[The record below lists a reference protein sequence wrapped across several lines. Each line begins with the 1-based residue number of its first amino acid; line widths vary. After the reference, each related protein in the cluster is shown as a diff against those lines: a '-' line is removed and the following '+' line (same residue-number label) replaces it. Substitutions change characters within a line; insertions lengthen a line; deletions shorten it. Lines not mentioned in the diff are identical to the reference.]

1 MESLANLA
9 HGFEVALGVENLLYC
24 LVGVVLGT
32 FVGVLPGLGTVTAIS
47 MLLPFTFGLDPIP
60 AIIML
65 SGIFYGGLFG
75 GSTASILLNLPGTPA
90 SAVVALD
97 GYPMAKAGRAGVPL
111 FMTAV
116 ASFVGG
122 WSAIFAVIFA
132 APAITQIALEF
143 GPSEYFSMMLFG
155 LLAAAFFASD
165 SFLRAI
171 GMVLVGILMGL
182 VGMDIV
188 SGMMRFT
195 FGIPIMAE
203 GLSFIVV
210 AMALFGLSEVIRNL
224 EPNAGREIIQTGG
237 GWRSMMPT
245 RDEVKRSI
253 GPMIRGT
260 GVGGFLG
267 ALPGAGPTI
276 ASFIAYALETR
287 VSREPERFGK
297 GAIEGVVAPEAANNA
312 AAQTGYI
319 PTLTLGIP
327 GDAVGAL
334 ILGMLVMNGI
344 APGPRVI
351 SSHPDLFWGLLAS
364 MLIGN
369 FLLLW
374 VNIPFIGIWVR
385 ILSIPYRILYP
396 MIVIFLAIGVYS
408 VANSSFQVLLLA
420 GLGVVGYLFA
430 KLNCPAA
437 PLLLGLILGPMIEE
451 NLRRALLLG
460 RGSPTILFETPIS
473 AVLLV
478 MCGLLLVSMAVRA
491 AIGFRQKRW
500 RSPA

>member
-1 MESLANLA
+1 
-9 HGFEVALGVENLLYC
+9 
-24 LVGVVLGT
+24 
-32 FVGVLPGLGTVTAIS
+32 
-47 MLLPFTFGLDPIP
+47 
-60 AIIML
+60 
-65 SGIFYGGLFG
+65 
-75 GSTASILLNLPGTPA
+75 
-90 SAVVALD
+90 
-97 GYPMAKAGRAGVPL
+97 
-111 FMTAV
+111 
-116 ASFVGG
+116 
-122 WSAIFAVIFA
+122 
-132 APAITQIALEF
+132 
-143 GPSEYFSMMLFG
+143 
-155 LLAAAFFASD
+155 
-165 SFLRAI
+165 
-171 GMVLVGILMGL
+171 
-182 VGMDIV
+182 
-188 SGMMRFT
+188 
-195 FGIPIMAE
+195 
-203 GLSFIVV
+203 
-210 AMALFGLSEVIRNL
+210 
-224 EPNAGREIIQTGG
+224 
-237 GWRSMMPT
+237 
-245 RDEVKRSI
+245 
-253 GPMIRGT
+253 
-260 GVGGFLG
+260 
-267 ALPGAGPTI
+267 
-276 ASFIAYALETR
+276 
-287 VSREPERFGK
+287 
-297 GAIEGVVAPEAANNA
+297 
-312 AAQTGYI
+312 
-319 PTLTLGIP
+319 
-327 GDAVGAL
+327 
-334 ILGMLVMNGI
+334 